1 MGAKLKFNGKNKKR
15 LCLFIFDFF
24 PVMHYLPYVGF
35 VPLGDL
41 LDIIGEYLKI
51 QCLPIKVLG
60 LMSIHFL

>member
-1 MGAKLKFNGKNKKR
+1 MEKIKKA
-15 LCLFIFDFF
+15 LFVYFFF

-41 LDIIGEYLKI
+41 LDILGEYLKI
-51 QCLPIKVLG
+51 QCLPVKVMG